1 MPGSAHKGKTHYF
14 PQHHIDNDVFLYL
27 TTVHAN
33 LVLQWEK
40 FEPRLLKE
48 NKFMRRELLSPST
61 NALEILRKASQTF
74 CRSIKK
80 VIQKKCI
87 LHKKY

>member
-1 MPGSAHKGKTHYF
+1 MPGSAHKGKIHYF
-14 PQHHIDNDVFLYL
+14 PQHHSDNDVFLCL
-27 TTVHAN
+27 TTTLAI

-61 NALEILRKASQTF
+61 NALEIYLPRFGEKQAEHFARVLR
-74 CRSIKK
+74 R
-80 VIQKKCI
+80 
-87 LHKKY
+87 